1 MIHDPDS
8 QNACF
13 DIREDAKGTLAF
25 FFRGKLDISTAPQ
38 CLKYLSSSVKS
49 KKTPELLIIDL
60 GGVTRMDDYGA
71 MVILRLIQKL
81 STGPEGF
88 RLENAGEDH
97 SRILSLVDFGQ
108 PECSMPSRR
117 QDNIIVQLG
126 DSTIKSLKGTSF
138 FIEFIG
144 AIVFACAQ
152 AVKHPGSFRINDA
165 IRHMQTTGVHALP
178 VVGLISFLL
187 GLIIAFMS
195 SLQLSQFGANIY
207 VASLVGLAMV
217 SELGPIMTAII
228 VAGRSGSA
236 YAAEISTMKI
246 SEEIDA
252 LYVMGFDPNLFL
264 VLPRMFAAMV
274 VVPLLTVFSCI
285 FAIAGGL
292 VIGVFFLDLSPGAY
306 ITHTIDS
313 LPLFELWW
321 GLFKSIVF
329 AILIALTGC
338 LRGFQ
343 ARGGADSVGN
353 AATSSVVTS
362 IFLVIL
368 FDSIFAVIRSYW

>member
-236 YAAEISTMKI
+236 
-246 SEEIDA
+246 
-252 LYVMGFDPNLFL
+252 
-264 VLPRMFAAMV
+264 
-274 VVPLLTVFSCI
+274 
-285 FAIAGGL
+285 
-292 VIGVFFLDLSPGAY
+292 
-306 ITHTIDS
+306 
-313 LPLFELWW
+313 
-321 GLFKSIVF
+321 
-329 AILIALTGC
+329 
-338 LRGFQ
+338 
-343 ARGGADSVGN
+343 
-353 AATSSVVTS
+353 
-362 IFLVIL
+362 
-368 FDSIFAVIRSYW
+368 